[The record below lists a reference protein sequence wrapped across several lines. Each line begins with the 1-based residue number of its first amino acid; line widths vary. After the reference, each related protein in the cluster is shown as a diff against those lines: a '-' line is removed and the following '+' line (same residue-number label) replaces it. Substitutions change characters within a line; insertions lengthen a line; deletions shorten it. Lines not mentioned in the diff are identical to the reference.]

1 MKQGKKIMPKSLTEF
16 MYSME
21 VASIG
26 SRLDYIDPLECTP
39 EYWMKKKWGS
49 KYGASSKIVI
59 GAALL
64 LLALV

>member
-1 MKQGKKIMPKSLTEF
+1 MPESFTEIMYKRD
-16 MYSME
+16 
-21 VASIG
+21 VALIDN
-26 SRLDYIDPLECTP
+26 RLDYIDPLECTP
-39 EYWMKKKWGS
+39 EYWGKKKWGS